1 MAEKQI
7 KKSIPLTEV
16 SEQLGL
22 EGLFTKEQEQIISSL
37 KGRMDV
43 ALLLRN
49 FFLQAEL
56 TENEKVALKEFA
68 TPQWLPILK
77 RIFFPELDFT
87 RPLGQ
92 LRDMWSFMVL
102 DNRDAGEASVELA
115 ARATVIEYLKDR
127 FAALTDGAEIGRVKL
142 IDMTPT
148 EGRGAYESLVGL
160 NARRII
166 LAGAESGTL
175 QLLVV
180 ANKKE
185 ETEAEQAERLKADSS
200 K

>member
-1 MAEKQI
+1 
-7 KKSIPLTEV
+7 
-16 SEQLGL
+16 
-22 EGLFTKEQEQIISSL
+22 
-37 KGRMDV
+37 
-43 ALLLRN
+43 
-49 FFLQAEL
+49 
-56 TENEKVALKEFA
+56 
-68 TPQWLPILK
+68 
-77 RIFFPELDFT
+77 
-87 RPLGQ
+87 
-92 LRDMWSFMVL
+92 MWSFMVL